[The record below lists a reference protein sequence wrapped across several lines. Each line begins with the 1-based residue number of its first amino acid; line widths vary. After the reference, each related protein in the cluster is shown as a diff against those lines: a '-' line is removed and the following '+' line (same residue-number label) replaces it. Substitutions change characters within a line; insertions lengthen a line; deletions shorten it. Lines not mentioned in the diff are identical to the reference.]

1 MRAVTQA
8 KEDVKKII
16 VQYQNKELEAMPGRS
31 MMEAFETRVN
41 AVLNKVG
48 RDGRSGFGLVAV
60 TAAPG
65 VPVWGVTVGGHA
77 SHLNQTAT
85 SHSGSQCRN
94 YNPL

>member
-1 MRAVTQA
+1 MTLRAVTQA

-48 RDGRSGFGLVAV
+48 RDRRSGDGLEA
-60 TAAPG
+60 TID
-65 VPVWGVTVGGHA
+65 VPVVSV
-77 SHLNQTAT
+77 
-85 SHSGSQCRN
+85 
-94 YNPL
+94 